1 MAGSDVFSKQTN
13 KPRKGQYFV
22 VGPDQHGGM
31 HGIEIVNKNELTW
44 PGDATWFPPGH
55 YPGRP
60 AYPVMPQLAFDKD
73 ASKHKLPRDLDAVSG
88 IWLVSERLKQIF
100 EAVDP
105 IGFVFALCD
114 FTLADGSKGPQYYLC
129 DVTRTIDALNEEAS
143 TVRIKIEPSGHKVYS
158 FVGGAKLTFKEEKI
172 GWAHIFRMMEKPSS
186 VICDHVLRDAC
197 RAVGMNQKGGVS
209 GLQFRDA
216 ANL

>member
-1 MAGSDVFSKQTN
+1 MTENDVFSEQTN

-22 VGPDQHGGM
+22 VEPDQHGGM
-31 HGIEIVNKNELTW
+31 HGVEIVNKNELTW

-55 YPGRP
+55 YPDRP
-60 AYPVMPQLAFDKD
+60 AYPATPRLAFDKD

-105 IGFVFALCD
+105 EGFVFATCD

-129 DVTRTIDALNEEAS
+129 DVLRTIDALDEEAS
-143 TVRIKIEPSGHKVYS
+143 VLKIKYERDFDTGEEVKYYS
-158 FVGGAKLTFKEEKI
+158 FVGQCYLAFKQDVLGEY
-172 GWAHIFRMMEKPSS
+172 HIFRTPFSGI
-186 VICDHVLRDAC
+186 VFCDQMLRNAC
-197 RAVGMNQKGGVS
+197 QVAGGRLN
-209 GLQFRDA
+209 GLQFRDT
-216 ANL
+216 ANF